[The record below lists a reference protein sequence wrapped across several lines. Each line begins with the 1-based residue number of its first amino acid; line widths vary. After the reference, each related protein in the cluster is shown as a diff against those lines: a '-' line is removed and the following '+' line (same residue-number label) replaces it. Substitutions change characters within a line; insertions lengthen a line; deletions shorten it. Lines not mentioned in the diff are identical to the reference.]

1 MTVILA
7 FPMEISM
14 AHGNF
19 QVLEIS
25 MAVILAFPMEIS
37 MAHGKFHGRP
47 YFTLDGQCMAA
58 LVSTASALHFMVKLT
73 FPFLWRVCLEKAF
86 LLLARDN
93 VLVLHIL
100 H

>member
-1 MTVILA
+1 MSIVLNILLSP
-7 FPMEISM
+7 FLYNNTMYTM
-14 AHGNF
+14 A
-19 QVLEIS
+19 
-25 MAVILAFPMEIS
+25 
-37 MAHGKFHGRP
+37 
-47 YFTLDGQCMAA
+47 T